1 MAIGLSSC
9 ALHPPPPHPDIV
21 AKGLSST
28 AIPSGWT
35 PASTTGQDVAND
47 WLKTF
52 NDPGLE
58 AIVDEAIAHNTDL
71 RKAAADVEIARQSAG
86 VVGAQLLPH
95 AGLEAGEH
103 AIQDKDQD
111 EAFFSSKVW
120 MRVAWEAD
128 IWGRL
133 RSERAGAVAAYRATA
148 LDYAYARQ
156 SLAATTAR
164 NWYLAIETRQLVDLA
179 ERSVQIFTTLLD
191 QASAKH
197 AAGRVSGLDVAEA
210 AAARDSSQAELAR
223 EQGLYSEVRRTLEV
237 LAGRFPSAEL
247 EVDRDYAQLPPPVA
261 AGLPTSLLERRPD
274 ILAAESQV
282 VATFRA
288 LAAARLAL
296 LPTIEL
302 TGEGGRLNDRILD
315 VLKLNPYF
323 VATGLGLFQPIFEG
337 GALRKEIRIASARQE
352 RAIANYG
359 TVALSAFREVEVALT
374 NEQVLAEELR
384 DQTQAL
390 ANRVEAVR
398 IATLRYRAGAIPLQ
412 PVLQQQ
418 AAQLATEAHVIELR
432 DAQLANRVTLHLAVG
447 GGFDA
452 APSAA
457 PNPH

>member
-1 MAIGLSSC
+1 
-9 ALHPPPPHPDIV
+9 
-21 AKGLSST
+21 
-28 AIPSGWT
+28 
-35 PASTTGQDVAND
+35 
-47 WLKTF
+47 
-52 NDPGLE
+52 
-58 AIVDEAIAHNTDL
+58 
-71 RKAAADVEIARQSAG
+71 
-86 VVGAQLLPH
+86 
-95 AGLEAGEH
+95 
-103 AIQDKDQD
+103 
-111 EAFFSSKVW
+111 
-120 MRVAWEAD
+120 
-128 IWGRL
+128 
-133 RSERAGAVAAYRATA
+133 
-148 LDYAYARQ
+148 
-156 SLAATTAR
+156 
-164 NWYLAIETRQLVDLA
+164 
-179 ERSVQIFTTLLD
+179 
-191 QASAKH
+191 
-197 AAGRVSGLDVAEA
+197 
-210 AAARDSSQAELAR
+210 
-223 EQGLYSEVRRTLEV
+223 
-237 LAGRFPSAEL
+237 
-247 EVDRDYAQLPPPVA
+247 
-261 AGLPTSLLERRPD
+261 LPTSLLERRPD

-282 VATFRA
+282 VAAFRA

-302 TGEGGRLNDRILD
+302 TGEGGRLNDGILD
-315 VLKLNPYF
+315 ILKLNPYF
-323 VATGLGLFQPIFEG
+323 VATTVGLFQPIFEG

-359 TVALSAFREVEVALT
+359 TVALTAFREVEVALT